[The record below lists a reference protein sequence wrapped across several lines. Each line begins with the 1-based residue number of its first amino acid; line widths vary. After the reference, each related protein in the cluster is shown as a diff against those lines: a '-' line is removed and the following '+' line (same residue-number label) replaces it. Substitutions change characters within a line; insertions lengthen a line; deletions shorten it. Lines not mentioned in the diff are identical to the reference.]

1 MACRMPFG
9 KHRGAPLSAIP
20 VDYLRWLITIEIKP
34 WLRAEVEAEIAA
46 RGASHR
52 QSRASGAPPIGSGVP
67 VRPELG
73 IALVDAGRKA
83 LALRHHPDR
92 GGDPVLMAAL
102 NDAAD
107 KLRAWLAARTA

>member
-1 MACRMPFG
+1 MAYTMPFG
-9 KHRGAPLSAIP
+9 KHRGLPLSAIP
-20 VDYLRWLITIEIKP
+20 LDYLRWLTTIELQP
-34 WLRAEVEAEIAA
+34 RLREAVAAELEA
-46 RGASHR
+46 RGRSR
-52 QSRASGAPPIGSGVP
+52 QYRRTWDAPPIGSGLP

-92 GGDPVLMAAL
+92 GGDPALMAAL

-107 KLRAWLAARTA
+107 RLRAWFTARVP